1 MSIFNRFFKPGESDA
16 PEDPDN
22 SQEKSLAPL
31 TPDELMRLE
40 GASSKSISFPL
51 EGKAAAAADSLIPL
65 AANVTQAAQQYGM
78 AVVPMVGTCSP
89 ASVTTASSMT
99 WQPSNRLAC
108 SP

>member
-78 AVVPMVGTCSP
+78 AVVKFPEGVGWGLVRASFRWLEP
-89 ASVTTASSMT
+89 AL
-99 WQPSNRLAC
+99 QLR
-108 SP
+108 